1 MPLTALSPA
10 EVAETVARQTLTVGV
25 EEEFLLLDPVSWHN
39 APLCEA
45 ARDALPP
52 AARERTRVEFRRSM
66 MEMVSPI
73 CTDLPQLRRH
83 LLENRYAAADAAA
96 SVGARLV
103 AVAATPV
110 GEPDTSVVDT
120 PRFHAIS
127 RHYGPIAHDPALC
140 ACHVHVGVPDRELAI
155 QVCNAIRPWLPIV
168 QALTANS
175 PFHAGADTGHAS
187 WRSIALER
195 WPSLGPSPYLE
206 SAEDYERTVDE
217 LVATGVMLDASMVL
231 WWARPSSRYPTVE
244 VRVGDV
250 CPTADDAVLVAGLV
264 RALVAT
270 AVADIAAG
278 RPALRVPDHLLRAAH
293 WNAAHAGLDGTLTD
307 LRRRAARPAWEL
319 VDELAATVRD
329 ALDRHGDHAAITAGL
344 ARLREHGNG
353 AARQRRAHARGAGVS
368 GALAELA
375 AATTSG

>member
-1 MPLTALSPA
+1 MALTALSPA
-10 EVAETVARQTLTVGV
+10 EVAATVAGQTLTVGV

-52 AARERTRVEFRRSM
+52 AAREHSRVEFRRSM
-66 MEMVSPI
+66 MEMVSPV
-73 CTDLPQLRRH
+73 CTSLSQLRRH
-83 LLENRYAAADAAA
+83 LLENRSAAADAAA
-96 SVGARLV
+96 AVGARLV
-103 AVAATPV
+103 AVAATPLD
-110 GEPDTSVVDT
+110 EPDTSVVDT

-140 ACHVHVGVPDRELAI
+140 GCHVHVGVPDRELAI
-155 QVCNAIRPWLPIV
+155 QVCNAIRPWLPVV

-175 PFHAGADTGHAS
+175 PLHAGADTGHAS
-187 WRSIALER
+187 WRGIALQR
-195 WPSLGPSPYLE
+195 WPSLGPPPYLE
-206 SAEDYERTVDE
+206 SAEDYARTVEE

-250 CPTADDAVLVAGLV
+250 SPTAAETVLVAGLV

-270 AVADIAAG
+270 AVADIAAD
-278 RPALRVPDHLLRAAH
+278 RPAPRVSDHLLRAAH

-307 LRRRAARPAWEL
+307 PRRRTTRPAWSL
-319 VDELAATVRD
+319 VDELVATVGD
-329 ALDRHGDHAAITAGL
+329 ALDRHGDRDVVTAGL
-344 ARLREHGNG
+344 ARLRRHGNG
-353 AARQRRAHARGAGVS
+353 ATRQRRAFGEGASVP
-368 GALAELA
+368 AVLAELA

>member
-1 MPLTALSPA
+1 MALTALSPA
-10 EVAETVARQTLTVGV
+10 EVAATVAGQTVTVGV

-52 AARERTRVEFRRSM
+52 AVRERSRIEFRRSM
-66 MEMVSPI
+66 MEMVSPV
-73 CTDLPQLRRH
+73 CTGLRQLRRH
-83 LLENRYAAADAAA
+83 LLENRSAAADAAA
-96 SVGARLV
+96 AVGARLV
-103 AVAATPV
+103 AVAATPL
-110 GEPDTSVVDT
+110 GEADTSVVDT

-140 ACHVHVGVPDRELAI
+140 GCHIHVGVPDRELAI
-155 QVCNAIRPWLPIV
+155 QVCNAIRPWLPVV

-187 WRSIALER
+187 WRGIALER

-206 SAEDYERTVDE
+206 SAEDYERTVEE

-231 WWARPSSRYPTVE
+231 WWARPSLRYPTVE

-250 CPTADDAVLVAGLV
+250 CPTTEDAVLVAGLV

-270 AVADIAAG
+270 AVAGIAAA
-278 RPALRVPDHLLRAAH
+278 RPAPGVPDHLLRAAH
-293 WNAAHAGLDGTLTD
+293 WNAAHAGLDGTLID

-319 VDELAATVRD
+319 VDELVATVGE
-329 ALDRHGDHAAITAGL
+329 ALDQHGDRDDVTAGL
-344 ARLREHGNG
+344 VRLRRHGNG
-353 AARQRRAHARGAGVS
+353 AARQRRAFAKGGGVP
-368 GALAELA
+368 GVLAELA
-375 AATTSG
+375 AVTTSG